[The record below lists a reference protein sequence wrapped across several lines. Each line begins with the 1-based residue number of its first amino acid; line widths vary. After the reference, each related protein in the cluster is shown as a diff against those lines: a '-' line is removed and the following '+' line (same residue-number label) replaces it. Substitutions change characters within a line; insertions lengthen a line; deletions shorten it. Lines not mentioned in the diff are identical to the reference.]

1 MGNRNNATDEAPNV
15 VKETRSR
22 SGARI
27 LFADNYVVHSPE
39 AVAHIA
45 RDCGRIALDE
55 YRRNKGSLAI
65 AGTS

>member
-1 MGNRNNATDEAPNV
+1 MGTRKNATDETPNV

-27 LFADNYVVHSPE
+27 LFADNFVVRSPE

-55 YRRNKGSLAI
+55 YRRRNEKSI
-65 AGTS
+65 